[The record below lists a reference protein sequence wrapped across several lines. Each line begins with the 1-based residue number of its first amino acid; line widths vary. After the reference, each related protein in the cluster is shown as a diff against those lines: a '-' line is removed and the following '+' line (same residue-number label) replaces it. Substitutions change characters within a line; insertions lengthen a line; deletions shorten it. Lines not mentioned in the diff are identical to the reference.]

1 MKSWQLAVAVAV
13 VMLIAGTTS
22 ANMRPVTLLMRV
34 GARHQ
39 STVVQNSMRN
49 AKVLFPKLSE
59 ISMNELVSETKPFGK
74 GQYFVERSQTGNLP
88 VYSDT
93 KGGGNKFVT
102 EIRRIQGDV
111 IQLRNDLQE
120 KLPYIPKKNW
130 KVLTQSQKIIIKGDA
145 VKQVKGILTKLK

>member
-1 MKSWQLAVAVAV
+1 MRAGLHV
-13 VMLIAGTTS
+13 V
-22 ANMRPVTLLMRV
+22 RV
-34 GARHQ
+34 GVRCQ
-39 STVVQNSMRN
+39 STVIQNSTRN
-49 AKVLFPKLSE
+49 ARVLFPKLNE
-59 ISMNELVSETKPFGK
+59 ISINELVSETEPFGK
-74 GQYFVERSQTGNLP
+74 GQYFVERSSTGNLP

-145 VKQVKGILTKLK
+145 VKQVKGILTKTF